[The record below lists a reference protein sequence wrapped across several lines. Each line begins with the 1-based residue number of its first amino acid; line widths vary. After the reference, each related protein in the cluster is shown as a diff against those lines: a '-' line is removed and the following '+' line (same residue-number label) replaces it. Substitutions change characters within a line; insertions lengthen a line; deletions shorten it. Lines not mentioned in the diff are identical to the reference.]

1 MDQGDET
8 VKTALK
14 VFGWFLA
21 VALITLYTFRTPDTD
36 AREMAAK
43 YAAPPSKFLLVEGDR
58 AVHIRDEG
66 PRDAPVIVLLHGSN
80 ADLHTWEPWV
90 QALTGRYRV
99 IRYDQF
105 GHGLTGP
112 HPRGEYTPAAFAETL
127 GQVADKLGLKQFTL
141 AGNSMGGGI
150 ALAYAL
156 KHPERLSAL
165 VLVDAAGAPVT
176 QAAKGNIGFTL
187 ARTPGISW
195 VMGQVTPRALVER
208 SLRQSVS
215 NQTIVTEAMI
225 DRYWELLRYPG
236 NRQATMQ
243 RFATPRV
250 PYTTQQLA
258 GLKVPTLVIWGEE
271 DALIPFAAGQLFA
284 QTIPGA
290 KLVAY
295 PGIGHLP
302 HEEAAARSAADL
314 QAFLA
319 AQGIG
324 GKVG

>member
-1 MDQGDET
+1 M
-8 VKTALK
+8 
-14 VFGWFLA
+14 
-21 VALITLYTFRTPDTD
+21 
-36 AREMAAK
+36 
-43 YAAPPSKFLLVEGDR
+43 
-58 AVHIRDEG
+58 
-66 PRDAPVIVLLHGSN
+66 LLHGSN

-112 HPRGEYTPAAFAETL
+112 HPRGDYTPAAFAETL

-176 QAAKGNIGFTL
+176 EAAKGNIGFTL

-215 NQTIVTEAMI
+215 NQVIVTEAMI

-236 NRQATMQ
+236 NRQATME
-243 RFATPRV
+243 RFATPRA

-284 QTIPGA
+284 QAIPGA

-302 HEEAAARSAADL
+302 HEEAAARSVADL

-324 GKVG
+324 GTAG